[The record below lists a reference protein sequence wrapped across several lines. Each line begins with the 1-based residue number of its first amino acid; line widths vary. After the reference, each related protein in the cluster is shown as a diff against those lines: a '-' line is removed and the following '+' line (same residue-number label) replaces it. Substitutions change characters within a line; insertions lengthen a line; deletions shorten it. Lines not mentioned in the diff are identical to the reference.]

1 MICRNLLIYLN
12 PEVQKRLL
20 ALFYQTLRLG
30 GFLFLG
36 RSETVGSATDLF
48 RSLSK
53 KWKIFDRCPNGHRVN
68 YKLPIT
74 MPKSSGSEPLRERKE
89 DHGYSNPGQLAE
101 HLLIQR
107 YSPPCVVINERHE
120 VLYYSTRT
128 TRYLEQPI
136 GEPTQDI
143 MRLVR
148 EELRPAL
155 RAAIHKVLESEE
167 AVVYSDLRVEIDG
180 HKEAIK
186 PACGTLAPSGVCQ
199 GTGAGDFRTARF
211 RAGCDHGSVAVAVRH
226 GW

>member
-1 MICRNLLIYLN
+1 MEKYFSKVGDRYEVAKSLREMIIFSQHNLIKDPPFSRLDLLICRNLLIYLN
-12 PEVQKRLL
+12 PEVQKHLL
-20 ALFYQTLRLG
+20 ALFYQTLRPG

-143 MRLVR
+143 MRLVQ
-148 EELRPAL
+148 EELRPAF
-155 RAAIHKVLESEE
+155 AS
-167 AVVYSDLRVEIDG
+167 G
-180 HKEAIK
+180 H
-186 PACGTLAPSGVCQ
+186 PQ
-199 GTGAGDFRTARF
+199 GAGKRGGGCLQRPAR
-211 RAGCDHGSVAVAVRH
+211 RDRRP
-226 GW
+226 